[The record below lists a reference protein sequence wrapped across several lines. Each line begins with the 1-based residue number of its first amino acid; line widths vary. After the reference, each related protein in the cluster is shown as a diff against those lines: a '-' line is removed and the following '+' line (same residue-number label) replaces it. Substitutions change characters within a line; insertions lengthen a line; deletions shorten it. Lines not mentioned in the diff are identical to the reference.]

1 MYQLHFLNCF
11 VVSSINKRLLNNKKH
26 FALAALSIL
35 VAVFVYSQP
44 YYFRHYQVENGLSN
58 NAVICS
64 VQDKKGFLW
73 FGTKDG
79 LNRFDGYSFKI
90 FRANPDKPGS
100 IGGNFIL
107 SLHEDSNGIL
117 WIGTEKGLYRYNETT
132 ENFSLLKTNAI
143 TPVSDIRMD
152 GKKNLWFIS
161 DFLLTKYNQE
171 TNKITYYP
179 IDKYFEA
186 TSLCVLADGTLWAS
200 TAAGLLLR

>member
-64 VQDKKGFLW
+64 VQDRNGFMW

-79 LNRFDGYSFKI
+79 LNRFDGYSFKV
-90 FRANPDKPGS
+90 FRYNPNEKGS
-100 IGGNFIL
+100 IGSNFIHCIYNDL
-107 SLHEDSNGIL
+107 NGKI
-117 WIGTEKGLYRYNETT
+117 WVGTERGLYKYEASTESFEFISPTT
-132 ENFSLLKTNAI
+132 RGH
-143 TPVSDIRMD
+143 IRKIIMD
-152 GKKNLWFIS
+152 KDENLWFIS
-161 DFLLTKYNQE
+161 EFTLYKYNE
-171 TNKITYYP
+171 NNPKIEEYSQ
-179 IDKYFEA
+179 DRYFEV
-186 TSLCVLADGTLWAS
+186 TSLCTTPDGTLWVS
-200 TAAGLLLR
+200 TSN